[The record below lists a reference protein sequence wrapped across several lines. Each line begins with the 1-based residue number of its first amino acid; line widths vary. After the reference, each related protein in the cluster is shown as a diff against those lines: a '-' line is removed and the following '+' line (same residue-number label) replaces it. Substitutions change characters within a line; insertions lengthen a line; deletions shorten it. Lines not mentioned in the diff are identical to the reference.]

1 MKVGAI
7 LKLRVS
13 MEKQALRER
22 IWREL
27 EAKGVVVFPKP
38 ARGRIPN
45 FVGSGAAATLFR
57 SLPIYAQA
65 QTIFVNPDAAQL
77 AVREF
82 ALRDGKRLIM
92 ATPRLREGFILLDP
106 ERIKNPKAA
115 ASIRGA
121 FKHGKRTGIRG
132 MNVDL
137 IVEGSV
143 VVDRKGGRIG
153 KGGGFGDLEFA
164 ILREIGTITDT
175 TPIATTVHPLQIVD
189 KVPMAEHDVPVDFIL
204 TPDRII
210 ETVHVHSKP
219 LGIIWELLPS
229 DAYKRMPVLVEL
241 RGER

>member
-1 MKVGAI
+1 MN
-7 LKLRVS
+7 
-13 MEKQALRER
+13 KQALRER
-22 IWREL
+22 IWREF
-27 EAKGVVVFPKP
+27 EARGIALFPKP

-45 FVGSGAAATLFR
+45 FVGSNAAATLLH
-57 SLPIYAQA
+57 SLPTYAQT

-77 AVREF
+77 AVREL

-121 FKHGKRTGIRG
+121 FKHGKKTGIRG
-132 MNVDL
+132 MNIDL

-143 VVDRKGGRIG
+143 AVDRKGGRIG

-164 ILREIGTITDT
+164 ILRETGAITDA

-189 KVPMAEHDVPVDFIL
+189 EVPMSEHDVPVDFIV
-204 TPDRII
+204 TPDHII
-210 ETVHVHSKP
+210 ETAHAHSKP
-219 LGIIWELLPS
+219 SGIFWELLPS
-229 DAYKRMPVLVEL
+229 DACKRMPILAEL